1 MLEFKKHSIGTKH
14 GAERAVLVCVKLG
27 GDPDQ
32 WPVQESLQELVSLA
46 RTAGAIVV
54 GTLYQQRHKPDT
66 ATFIGKGKVEE
77 IKALRHEQAY
87 DLVIFD
93 NDLTPSQQRNLEEQ
107 LDVKVLDRTALILD
121 IFATRARTSEGK
133 LQVEMAQL
141 TYLLPRLS
149 TLWVQFSRLGAGI
162 GTRGPGETQIESDR
176 RLIRQRLSHLEA
188 RLETVRARRARQRVR
203 RTGNDVPV
211 ASLVGYTNS
220 GKSTLLNA
228 VTQAEV
234 LAEDK
239 LFATLDPTTRRVK
252 LPTGLEV
259 VLSDT
264 VGFIRHLPP
273 ALIAAFRA
281 TLEELL
287 AADILLHVVDVSH
300 PQCARQVAVVYETL
314 ADLGIE
320 DKPTITVLNKIDQL
334 EGLAPNPGDYPNPVF
349 ISAREGDGLDTLLET
364 VAGTLDAQLSFDV
377 QVRIPYHEGRLVS
390 LFHQRGSIRRE
401 QHHPDGTEIEG
412 TLPRKYWPV
421 LRPYVIGSS

>member
-1 MLEFKKHSIGTKH
+1 MLEFTQHSIGTGR

-27 GDPDQ
+27 NGPDQ
-32 WPVQESLQELVSLA
+32 WPVADSLQELASLA
-46 RTAGAIVV
+46 RAAGAIVV
-54 GTLYQQRHKPDT
+54 DTCYQQRRKPDT

-77 IKALRHEQAY
+77 LKALRHEQAY

-121 IFATRARTSEGK
+121 IFATRAQTTEGK

-149 TLWVQFSRLGAGI
+149 TLWVEFSRLGAGI
-162 GTRGPGETQIESDR
+162 GTRGPGETQIEADR
-176 RLIRQRLSHLEA
+176 RLIRQRLSHLHS
-188 RLETVRARRARQRVR
+188 RLETVRARRSRQRAR
-203 RTGNDVPV
+203 RTVNDMPV

-228 VTQAEV
+228 LTQADV

-259 VLSDT
+259 VFSDT

-273 ALIAAFRA
+273 TLIAAFRA
-281 TLEELL
+281 TLEEIHD
-287 AADILLHVVDVSH
+287 ADLLLHVVDVSH
-300 PQCARQVAVVYETL
+300 SQSERQVAAVYETL

-320 DKPTITVLNKIDQL
+320 DKPIITVFNKIDQL
-334 EGLAPNPGDYPNPVF
+334 EGLAPNPAEHPNPVF
-349 ISAREGDGLDTLLET
+349 ISAREGDGLDTLLDT
-364 VAGTLDAQLSFDV
+364 VAATLNAQLSVDV
-377 QVRIPYHEGRLVS
+377 HVRIPYREGRLVS
-390 LFHQRGSIRRE
+390 LFHQRGSIRSE
-401 QHHPDGTEIEG
+401 QHRADGTVIEG
-412 TLPRKYWPV
+412 TLPRKYWPA
-421 LRPYVIGSS
+421 LRPYAIASS

>member
-1 MLEFKKHSIGTKH
+1 MLEFKQHSIGTKR

-27 GDPDQ
+27 GDPNQ
-32 WPVQESLQELVSLA
+32 WPVQESLQELASLA

-77 IKALRHEQAY
+77 IKALRHEQTY

-149 TLWVQFSRLGAGI
+149 ALWVEFSRLGAGI

-188 RLETVRARRARQRVR
+188 RLETVRARRARQRER

-364 VAGTLDAQLSFDV
+364 VAGTLDAAA
-377 QVRIPYHEGRLVS
+377 LV
-390 LFHQRGSIRRE
+390 
-401 QHHPDGTEIEG
+401 
-412 TLPRKYWPV
+412 
-421 LRPYVIGSS
+421 

>member
-1 MLEFKKHSIGTKH
+1 MLDFSQHSIGTER

-27 GDPDQ
+27 NDSEQ
-32 WPVQESLQELVSLA
+32 WPVQESLQELASLA

-54 GTLYQQRHKPDT
+54 DTCYQRRRKPDT

-77 IKALRHEQAY
+77 LKALRREQPY

-121 IFATRARTSEGK
+121 IFATRAQTTEGK

-149 TLWVQFSRLGAGI
+149 TLWVEFSRLGAGI
-162 GTRGPGETQIESDR
+162 GTRGPGETQIEADR
-176 RLIRQRLSHLEA
+176 RLIRQRLSHLRS
-188 RLETVRARRARQRVR
+188 RLETVRARRARQRER
-203 RTGNDVPV
+203 RTVNDVPV

-228 VTQAEV
+228 MTQADV

-259 VLSDT
+259 VFSDT

-273 ALIAAFRA
+273 TLIAAFRA
-281 TLEELL
+281 TLEEIH
-287 AADILLHVVDVSH
+287 AADLLLHVVDVSH
-300 PQCARQVAVVYETL
+300 PQCERQVATVYATL

-320 DKPTITVLNKIDQL
+320 GKPIITALNKIDQL
-334 EGLAPNPGDYPNPVF
+334 EGLAPNPADYPNAVF

-364 VAGTLDAQLSFDV
+364 VASTLNAQLSVDV
-377 QVRIPYHEGRLVS
+377 QVRIPYQEGRLVS

-401 QHHPDGTEIEG
+401 QHRPDGTVIEG
-412 TLPRKYWPV
+412 TLPRKYWPA
-421 LRPYVIGSS
+421 LRPYVIGST

>member
-1 MLEFKKHSIGTKH
+1 MLDFKQHGIGRQEES
-14 GAERAVLVCVKLG
+14 ERAVLVCVVLG
-27 GDPDQ
+27 NGPEQ
-32 WPVQESLQELVSLA
+32 WPLQDSLQELGSLA

-54 GTLYQQRHKPDT
+54 DTRYQQRRKPDT

-77 IKALRHEQAY
+77 IKALQHERPY

-121 IFATRARTSEGK
+121 IFATRAQTTEGK

-149 TLWVQFSRLGAGI
+149 ALWVKFSRLGGGI
-162 GTRGPGETQIESDR
+162 GTRGPGETQIEADR
-176 RLIRQRLSHLEA
+176 RLIRQRLSHLRS
-188 RLETVRARRARQRVR
+188 RLDAVRARRARQRAR
-203 RTGNDVPV
+203 RTVNDIPV

-228 VTQAEV
+228 VTEAGV

-252 LPTGLEV
+252 LSSGLEV
-259 VLSDT
+259 VFSDT

-273 ALIAAFRA
+273 SLIAAFRA
-281 TLEELL
+281 TLEEIL
-287 AADILLHVVDVSH
+287 AADILLHVVDASH
-300 PQCARQVAVVYETL
+300 PQCERQVAAVYETL
-314 ADLGIE
+314 AELGIE
-320 DKPTITVLNKIDQL
+320 DKPIITVLNKIDQL

-349 ISAREGDGLDTLLET
+349 VSAREGDGLDTLLET
-364 VAGTLDAQLSFDV
+364 VGGTLNAQLSVDV
-377 QVRIPYHEGRLVS
+377 HVRIPYREGRLVS
-390 LFHQRGSIRRE
+390 LFHQRGSIRCE
-401 QHHPDGTEIEG
+401 QHRADGTVIEG
-412 TLPRKYWPV
+412 TLPRKYWPA
-421 LRPYVIGSS
+421 LRPYAIGPT

>member
-1 MLEFKKHSIGTKH
+1 MLDFSQHSIGTER
-14 GAERAVLVCVKLG
+14 GAERAVLVCVALG
-27 GDPDQ
+27 NNSEQ
-32 WPVQESLQELVSLA
+32 WPVRESLDELASLA
-46 RTAGAIVV
+46 RTAGAVV
-54 GTLYQQRHKPDT
+54 VDTCYQKRRKPDT

-77 IKALRHEQAY
+77 LRTLRHAQPY
-87 DLVIFD
+87 DLAIFD
-93 NDLTPSQQRNLEEQ
+93 NDLTPSQQRNLEER

-121 IFATRARTSEGK
+121 IFATRAQTTEGK

-149 TLWVQFSRLGAGI
+149 TLWVEFSRLGAGI
-162 GTRGPGETQIESDR
+162 GTRGPGETQIEADR
-176 RLIRQRLSHLEA
+176 RLIRQRLAHL
-188 RLETVRARRARQRVR
+188 RSQLDTVRARRARQRAR
-203 RTGNDVPV
+203 RTVNDVPV

-228 VTQAEV
+228 VTQADV

-259 VLSDT
+259 VFSDT

-273 ALIAAFRA
+273 TLIAAFRA
-281 TLEELL
+281 TLEEID

-300 PQCARQVAVVYETL
+300 PQCARQVAAVYETL
-314 ADLGIE
+314 AELGIA
-320 DKPTITVLNKIDQL
+320 DKPIITVLNKIDRL
-334 EGLAPNPGDYPNPVF
+334 EGLAPNPTDYPNPVL

-364 VAGTLDAQLSFDV
+364 VAKTLDAQLSVDV
-377 QVRIPYHEGRLVS
+377 QVRIPYQEGRLVS

-401 QHHPDGTEIEG
+401 QHRADGTVIEG
-412 TLPRKYWPV
+412 TLPRKYWPE
-421 LRPYVIGSS
+421 LRPYAIGST

>member
-1 MLEFKKHSIGTKH
+1 MLDFTQHSI
-14 GAERAVLVCVKLG
+14 GAERAALVCVALG
-27 GDPDQ
+27 NDADR
-32 WPVQESLQELVSLA
+32 WPVQESLRELASLA
-46 RTAGAIVV
+46 RTAGARVV
-54 GTLYQQRHKPDT
+54 ATRHQQRRKPDT
-66 ATFIGKGKVEE
+66 TTFIGKGKVEE
-77 IKALRHEQAY
+77 LKSLQHEQPY

-121 IFATRARTSEGK
+121 IFATRAQTSEGK

-149 TLWVQFSRLGAGI
+149 TLWVKFSRLGGGI

-176 RLIRQRLSHLEA
+176 RLIRQRLSHLRS
-188 RLETVRARRARQRVR
+188 RLDAVRARRSRQRAR
-203 RTGNDVPV
+203 RTVNDMPV

-228 VTQAEV
+228 VSQAGV

-273 ALIAAFRA
+273 SLIAAFRA
-281 TLEELL
+281 TLEEIQ
-287 AADILLHVVDVSH
+287 AADLLLHVVDASH
-300 PQCARQVAVVYETL
+300 SQCERQVAAVYETL
-314 ADLGIE
+314 TDLGIE
-320 DKPTITVLNKIDQL
+320 DKPIITVLNKIDQL
-334 EGLAPNPGDYPNPVF
+334 EGLAPNLADYPNPVLV
-349 ISAREGDGLDTLLET
+349 SAREEDGLDTLLDT
-364 VAGTLDAQLSFDV
+364 VAQTLNAQLSVDV
-377 QVRIPYHEGRLVS
+377 QVRIPYQEGRLVS

-401 QHHPDGTEIEG
+401 RHGADGTVIEG

-421 LRPYVIGSS
+421 LRPYAIGSS